1 MSTTK
6 IAAIAVGVPMEWLDE
21 NQISKLEQKK
31 DARKFNNNAKS
42 PFFGFTVI
50 ETKDSFVEL
59 NLGNLSNGRFTYDL
73 FLAQEEFKK
82 ITGIDSSIV
91 LICDQF

>member
-21 NQISKLEQKK
+21 NQIYKLEQKK
-31 DARKFNNNAKS
+31 DARKFNNNTKS

-91 LICDQF
+91 LICDTI